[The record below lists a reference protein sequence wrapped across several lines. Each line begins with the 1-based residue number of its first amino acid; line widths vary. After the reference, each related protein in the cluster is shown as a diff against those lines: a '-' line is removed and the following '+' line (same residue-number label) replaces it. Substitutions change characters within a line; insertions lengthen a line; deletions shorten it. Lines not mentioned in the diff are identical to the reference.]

1 MFLVTLSMST
11 VFSRT
16 AYIVKNIDLRRSQ
29 SMPNYAPPKKCHY
42 ICERN
47 WPLCKHGSLGPVVST
62 PNEMCIGSANLL
74 GLSR

>member
-29 SMPNYAPPKKCHY
+29 SMPNYAPPQKSAIISAKG
-42 ICERN
+42 I
-47 WPLCKHGSLGPVVST
+47 GPYVNMV
-62 PNEMCIGSANLL
+62 PWAP
-74 GLSR
+74 